1 MLKKQ
6 NMVAIAE
13 LSKGPSY
20 QGFMG
25 KWPFMVGSRLKAC
38 HTLPVNWTEFFFVDK
53 SAIKAVFN
61 WRVHLETVFTGS
73 LHVSLVSQ
81 CVPAIWLEGRKI
93 IWIPPWFGDILVSS
107 VVAYELFCV
116 SVGLVINIILR
127 PYFWRENINST
138 RNKHQMFQQ
147 LLLTGGWQVLHGI
160 CVVVIINLTLGPME
174 KKIRKHFNMNKLY
187 APLFITFLEW
197 INNHLAF
204 SLDPLL
210 WPICSTV

>member
-1 MLKKQ
+1 MLKNQ

-25 KWPFMVGSRLKAC
+25 KWPFMVGSQLKAC

-116 SVGLVINIILR
+116 FMGLVINIILC
-127 PYFWRENINST
+127 PYLWRENINST

-147 LLLTGGWQVLHGI
+147 LLLTGGWQVVHGI
-160 CVVVIINLTLGPME
+160 CMVVIINLTLGPLE
-174 KKIRKHFNMNKLY
+174 KKK
-187 APLFITFLEW
+187 
-197 INNHLAF
+197 
-204 SLDPLL
+204 
-210 WPICSTV
+210 